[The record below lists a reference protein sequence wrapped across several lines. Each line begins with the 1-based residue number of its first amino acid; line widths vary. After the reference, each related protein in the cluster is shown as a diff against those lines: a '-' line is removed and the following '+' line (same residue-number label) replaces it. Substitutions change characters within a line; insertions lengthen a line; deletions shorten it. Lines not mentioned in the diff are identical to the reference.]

1 MNTLNKFHREILISN
16 LSDLIDKKESLQ
28 QFGFK
33 MIKEK
38 LEATTQQRIDAA
50 QANIDINHLEINF
63 IQDQIE
69 RIKDILVNNQI

>member
-16 LSDLIDKKESLQ
+16 LSDLIDKKESLE

-50 QANIDINHLEINF
+50 QANIDINHLEKDF

-69 RIKDILVNNQI
+69 RIKEILVNNII